1 MKRNAIFFA
10 TAVALAAGFRWSA
23 FATSERPLVLPAVR
37 VIADLLTLHSVE
49 KAPDIIDY
57 VVIEEVTPNTKVA
70 RSGLRAGDKLIAIDG
85 LPIKGMKRNVYQ
97 GYLGE
102 PVEPERPKTFTLLC
116 KRGILGFQ
124 KIKIDLTFS
133 KTG

>member
-1 MKRNAIFFA
+1 MKRNVIFFA
-10 TAVALAAGFRWSA
+10 AAVALAAGFPWAA
-23 FATSERPLVLPAVR
+23 FATSEAPVVLPAVR
-37 VIADLLTLHSVE
+37 VIADLLTLRSVE
-49 KAPDIIDY
+49 KTTDIIDY

-70 RSGLRAGDKLIAIDG
+70 RSGLRAGDNLIAIDG
-85 LPIKGMKRNVYQ
+85 KPIKGMKRSVYQ

-102 PVEPERPKTFTLLC
+102 PVEPERPKTFTFIC